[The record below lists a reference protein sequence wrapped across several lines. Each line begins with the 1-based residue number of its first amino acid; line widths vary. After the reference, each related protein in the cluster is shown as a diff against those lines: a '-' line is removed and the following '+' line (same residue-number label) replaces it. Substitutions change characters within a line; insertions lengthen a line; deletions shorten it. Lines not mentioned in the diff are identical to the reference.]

1 MIPGVILAGGASS
14 RMGRAK
20 ALLPTANEGQTF
32 LSQLVRTLWAGGVD
46 DVVVVVSSLSGDIE
60 RALSKE
66 SLSCR
71 RVVNHQP
78 ERGQISSVLTAL
90 AAIDRPGV
98 TGMLGTLV
106 DVPLVS
112 PETIS
117 RILAAFRTRHGP
129 VVRPASGA
137 KHSHPVV
144 FGREVFDDLRQADQS
159 VGLKS
164 VIRAHEAAIINV
176 PIDDPGA
183 FIDIDDPEDY
193 VRFIG
198 PWPYSKSLR

>member
-20 ALLPTANEGQTF
+20 ALLPAATEGQPF
-32 LSQLVRTLWAGGVD
+32 LSQLVRTLWSGGVD

-60 RALSKE
+60 RTLSKE
-66 SLSCR
+66 SLSSR
-71 RVVNHQP
+71 LVVNHQP
-78 ERGQISSVLTAL
+78 ERGQMSSVLTAL

-98 TGMLGTLV
+98 TGMLVTLV

-117 RILAAFRTRHGP
+117 RVLTVFRTRRGP

-137 KHSHPVV
+137 KHGHPVV
-144 FGREVFDDLRQADQS
+144 FGREVFDDLRQADPS

-176 PIDDPGA
+176 PINDPGA
-183 FIDIDDPEDY
+183 FIDIDNPEDY

-198 PWPYSKSLR
+198 PWPFGKLLR

>member
-14 RMGRAK
+14 RMGLAK
-20 ALLPTANEGQTF
+20 ALLPTADEGQTF
-32 LSQLVRTLWAGGVD
+32 LSQVVRTLWSGGVD
-46 DVVVVVSSLSGDIE
+46 DVVVVVSSLSGDVE
-60 RALSKE
+60 RALSEE
-66 SLSCR
+66 SLSSR
-71 RVVNHQP
+71 LVVNHNP
-78 ERGQISSVLTAL
+78 ERGQMSSVLTAL

-98 TGMLGTLV
+98 TGMLVTLV

-117 RILAAFRTRHGP
+117 RILTAFRTRRGP
-129 VVRPASGA
+129 VVRPACGA
-137 KHSHPVV
+137 KHGHPVV
-144 FGREVFDDLRQADQS
+144 FGREMFDELRQADQS

-176 PIDDPGA
+176 PVDDPGA

-198 PWPYSKSLR
+198 PWPFDKPLR